1 MDKIGLHAPNINFR
15 ESSKIIN
22 KCLKSNWVST
32 DGNLVNEFEKRISK
46 FTGAKYTIACNSG
59 TSALH
64 VALRLAGV
72 SRTDEVIVPTLTFV
86 APVNSIIY
94 NNASP
99 IFMDCDDYYNLDIK
113 KTINFL
119 KKETFFKNGFTF
131 NKRTKRCIKAVL
143 PVNVWGNALRLDNLK
158 FICDKKNIKI
168 IEDASEALGTFLK
181 KRKRKIHVGLCGL
194 AGCLSFNAN
203 KIITSGCG
211 GAIITNNKKIASK
224 ALFLTTQAKE
234 NSVEYIHSDV
244 GYNYRLTNIS
254 AALGI
259 SELGQ
264 IKKRLLNKKK
274 LHETYKKKISIIK
287 GLEVAKTPNYAS
299 NNHWINLLILDKKY
313 HLSKKSLIKNFF
325 KKDIVVRPVWKPN
338 HLQKPFLKYQRYKI
352 SKAVDLYR
360 RSICIPSG
368 SAIKST
374 QIKKIF
380 DVLISK

>member
-1 MDKIGLHAPNINFR
+1 MDKVDLHAPDINFKVT
-15 ESSKIIN
+15 SKIIN

-72 SRTDEVIVPTLTFV
+72 SNEDEVIVPTLTFV

-99 IFMDCDDYYNLDIK
+99 VFMDCDDHYNLDIT

-119 KKETFFKNGFTF
+119 NKETFFKNKFTF
-131 NKRTKRCIKAVL
+131 NKKTKKRIKAIL
-143 PVNVWGNALRLDNLK
+143 PVNVWGNALRLDDLK
-158 FICDKKNIKI
+158 FICDQKNIKI
-168 IEDASEALGTFLK
+168 IEDASEAFGTFLK
-181 KRKRKIHVGLCGL
+181 QKKRKIHVGLCGL

-203 KIITSGCG
+203 KIITSGGG
-211 GAIITNNKKIASK
+211 GAIITNNKKVAMK
-224 ALFLTTQAKE
+224 ALFLTKQAKE
-234 NSVEYIHSDV
+234 NSVEYIHSEI
-244 GYNYRLTNIS
+244 GYNYRLTNLS
-254 AALGI
+254 AALGM

-264 IKKRLLNKKK
+264 IKERLLNKKK
-274 LHETYKKKISIIK
+274 LYEIYKKKISPIK
-287 GLEVAKTPNYAS
+287 GLKVADVPNFA
-299 NNHWINLLILDKKY
+299 NNNYWMNLLIINNKY
-313 HLSKKSLIKNFF
+313 HLNKKSLIKKFL
-325 KKDIVVRPVWKPN
+325 KKKILVRPVWKPN

>member
-224 ALFLTTQAKE
+224 ALFLITQAKE

-244 GYNYRLTNIS
+244 GYNYRLTNF
-254 AALGI
+254 
-259 SELGQ
+259 
-264 IKKRLLNKKK
+264 
-274 LHETYKKKISIIK
+274 
-287 GLEVAKTPNYAS
+287 S
-299 NNHWINLLILDKKY
+299 NT
-313 HLSKKSLIKNFF
+313 F
-325 KKDIVVRPVWKPN
+325 
-338 HLQKPFLKYQRYKI
+338 
-352 SKAVDLYR
+352 
-360 RSICIPSG
+360 
-368 SAIKST
+368 
-374 QIKKIF
+374 
-380 DVLISK
+380 